1 MRLTANIKEQIIDSV
16 MADMNKIDYLEQAN
30 ALIKKGIV
38 ALAPKVI
45 CDAYKFDPSVFR
57 HESMYRDGVHV
68 NYPVLFTDARSI
80 TANSEEISPFI
91 KQHEAQEQNRREARR
106 VLESLLAGCTTSN
119 TLIAVAPELEKY
131 IPSEAP
137 KKDLPVVTGLKG
149 VLVAA
154 GWPKGGKK

>member
-1 MRLTANIKEQIIDSV
+1 MRLTAGIKQQIIDSV

-45 CDAYKFDPSVFR
+45 RDAYKFDPSVFR
-57 HESMYRDGVHV
+57 YESMYRDGVYV
-68 NYPVLFTDARSI
+68 NYPVLFADARSM
-80 TANSEEISPFI
+80 AENSEEISPFI
-91 KQHEAQEQNRREARR
+91 KQHKVQEQNRREARR
-106 VLESLLAGCTTSN
+106 ILESLLAGCTTSK
-119 TLIAVAPELEKY
+119 TLIVVAPELKKY

-154 GWPKGGKK
+154 GWPKGARK